1 MKNNMKIY
9 KEITRH
15 TANEKFY
22 KMTENFGSRAA
33 FIFTG
38 EKGKAQ
44 LSNLLNIVN
53 SSLKVTD
60 TIDYIKRQIGHG
72 NRGFEKDNFGN
83 DLIKFLYEDL
93 AVTRN
98 AINKTLV
105 DLNLDEFAQQQ
116 IHLLI
121 CRQFINSMVIHY
133 NYKLQEGANV

>member
-15 TANEKFY
+15 TAREEFY
-22 KMTENFGSRAA
+22 KMSENFGSRAA
-33 FIFTG
+33 FIFIG
-38 EKGKAQ
+38 EKGKTQ
-44 LSNLLNIVN
+44 LSNLQNIAN
-53 SSLKVTD
+53 SSSKVTD

-83 DLIKFLYEDL
+83 DLIKYLFHDL
-93 AVTRN
+93 ASIRN
-98 AINKTLV
+98 LINSDLAE
-105 DLNLDEFAQQQ
+105 LNLDDYDQQQ

-133 NYKLQEGANV
+133 NYRVQESGHE